1 MPEFK
6 EGDIVQL
13 KNGGRKMTVI
23 VLDKS
28 AGEATCSWYEG
39 KNPNE
44 EIFDVVALELVM
56 PKKAHMRIDSHARH
70 EQVCKGMSC
79 LAGGQRLALSEAHQ

>member
-1 MPEFK
+1 MPEFN

-13 KNGGRKMTVI
+13 KSGGRKMTII

-28 AGEATCSWYEG
+28 SGEATCSRFEG

-44 EIFDVVALELVM
+44 DIFDVVALELVM
-56 PKKAHMRIDSHARH
+56 QKRGNMRIDSHARH
-70 EQVCKGMSC
+70 
-79 LAGGQRLALSEAHQ
+79 